1 MWRFAL
7 GPSAAPPSPAASN
20 VSVIELQ
27 LLLHMLLDVVNRFT
41 EKPPTAE
48 VGHGGTA
55 RRPVC
60 FRRLQPLVKV
70 VCCIGPFDANEL
82 TGASAPRM
90 TARILI
96 VDDVPANTRLLEAKL
111 SAEYYQVASAR
122 DGFEALRMAHDWQP
136 DLILLDV
143 MMPGMDGF
151 ECCRRLKE
159 DPVTLHIPV
168 VMVTALGEPAER
180 LHGLES
186 GADDF
191 LTKPVEY
198 ETLMARVRS
207 LVRLKRLLDEWRARG
222 ETARA
227 MGLTSESAT
236 VPSVAGARALVVDD
250 WDLGAQTIQ
259 EALSKDEI
267 VAGRART
274 GAEALQLSAAIPF
287 DLIVLSLSLIEEDPL
302 KLASSLRAADATH
315 EIPMLLIA
323 EPEER
328 ESILRGFDLGANDW
342 LMLPLDENEL
352 RARARNQIRRKFYQ
366 DRLRTDLGTA
376 LAMALIDPLTGL
388 YNQRYLMRHL
398 RGLLEDRQKH
408 ELALLMIDVD
418 HFKSVNDEYGHATGD
433 EALRAI
439 ADVLRGSTRVFD
451 SVARYGGEEFVVV
464 MPGASLDDALL
475 AAERL
480 RAAVESTQFSWQAGG
495 HYRLTVSIGVAHTEE
510 GAAAPEA
517 LLKGADLALYE
528 AKRAGRNRIEVAAPV
543 APSS

>member
-1 MWRFAL
+1 
-7 GPSAAPPSPAASN
+7 
-20 VSVIELQ
+20 
-27 LLLHMLLDVVNRFT
+27 
-41 EKPPTAE
+41 
-48 VGHGGTA
+48 
-55 RRPVC
+55 
-60 FRRLQPLVKV
+60 
-70 VCCIGPFDANEL
+70 
-82 TGASAPRM
+82 M

-111 SAEYYQVASAR
+111 SAEYYQVASAK
-122 DGFEALRMAHDWQP
+122 DGFEALRMSCEWQP

-151 ECCRRLKE
+151 ECCRKLKA
-159 DPVTLHIPV
+159 DPATLHIPV

-207 LVRLKRLLDEWRARG
+207 LVRLKRLLDEWRARS

-227 MGLTSESAT
+227 MGLTTESAAL
-236 VPSVAGARALVVDD
+236 PSVAGARALVVDD

-259 EALSKDEI
+259 EALARDDI
-267 VAGRART
+267 IAGRART
-274 GAEALQLSAAIPF
+274 GAEAMSLSAAIPF

-302 KLASSLRAADATH
+302 KLASLLRAADATH

-328 ESILRGFDLGANDW
+328 DSILRGFDLGANDW
-342 LMLPLDENEL
+342 LVLPLDENEL

-366 DRLRTDLGTA
+366 DRLRADLGTA
-376 LAMALIDPLTGL
+376 LRMALIDPLTGL

-398 RGLLEDRQKH
+398 HGLLEQNR
-408 ELALLMIDVD
+408 ELSLLMIDVD
-418 HFKSVNDEYGHATGD
+418 HFKAVNDEHGHAVGD
-433 EALRAI
+433 RALRAV
-439 ADVLRGSTRVFD
+439 ADVLRASTRVFD
-451 SVARYGGEEFVVV
+451 SLARYGGEEFVVV
-464 MPGASLDDALL
+464 MPGTSSDDAAL

-480 RAAVESTQFSWQAGG
+480 RAEIEATQFTWQDGR
-495 HYRLTVSIGVAHTEE
+495 HSRLTISIGVACSSQHAGT
-510 GAAAPEA
+510 PEA
-517 LLKGADLALYE
+517 LLHAADLALYS
-528 AKRAGRNRIEVAAPV
+528 AKREGRNRVAMAPQV
-543 APSS
+543 TPES